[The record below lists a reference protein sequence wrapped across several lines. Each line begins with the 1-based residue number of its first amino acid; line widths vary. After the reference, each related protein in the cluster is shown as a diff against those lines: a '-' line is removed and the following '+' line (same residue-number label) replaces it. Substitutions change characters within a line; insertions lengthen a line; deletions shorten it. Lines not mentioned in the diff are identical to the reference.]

1 MPNKLI
7 AERIA
12 HGLRNGLIH
21 PGDPA
26 NDLPPKNLVLP
37 FRTVGMPK
45 EMADLVNET
54 VKAISEAVVAVIE
67 EDHELVPRGEA
78 VTMRAAIGGNPLPN
92 AREVAVH
99 CRCDKAR
106 KDPLMIL
113 TLGDEAVAIIDGKQL
128 IKGLSMREIKCP
140 HEVKP

>member
-1 MPNKLI
+1 MSNKLI

-12 HGLRNGLIH
+12 HGLRNGLVH
-21 PGDPA
+21 PGDQA
-26 NDLPPKNLVLP
+26 NGIPPKSLSLP

-45 EMADLVNET
+45 EMADLVDAT
-54 VKAISEAVVAVIE
+54 VKAIGEAVVAVIE

-78 VTMRAAIGGNPLPN
+78 VTMRAAVGKAPPPGT
-92 AREVAVH
+92 RELAVH

-113 TLGDEAVAIIDGKQL
+113 TLSDEPVAIVDGKQL
-128 IKGLSMREIKCP
+128 IKGLSMREVKCP
-140 HEVKP
+140 HEIRG